1 MASSRDDFIIAIRS
15 AFLKKSIKQKF
26 SLLTLVFLSA
36 FIIIL
41 SNLNFKIIKQTRSM
55 INEIIFRS
63 SFVISIPEN
72 LIKDT
77 YLNIKEY
84 SFFYKEYI
92 ENKRELETLK
102 SENISSEIIKSENK
116 ELKNLIEDY
125 TVTTNKILAK
135 VIVDHKSPFLK
146 TVVINKGS
154 SEKVKIGTN
163 IFDKNYLVGRV
174 IEINFKSARVLLL
187 SDLNSSIPVSITPGN
202 IQAIVVG
209 TGENSGQIKYVK
221 GNFIEDI
228 EDQSIVYSSGTGSI
242 FKSGTPI
249 GKINIINENGLKK
262 ILVNFYSDFSQLK
275 YVFAEV
281 GEKKKEIDEIVKKSS
296 NQNIP
301 QFSNTEKIKLNLLND
316 EIEILNE
323 SNSKFIEENKELKSE
338 INKLAEKIS
347 DLQEKINSQLQ
358 SINQKKIDE
367 EELEYLRLN
376 LLYSQNCRKTVFNNG
391 HKVGTKEY
399 KECILKNKKVSND

>member
-84 SFFYKEYI
+84 SFFYKDYI

>member
-84 SFFYKEYI
+84 SFFYKDYI

-102 SENISSEIIKSENK
+102 SENISSQIIKSENK